1 MDVSLKIGNI
11 LEADADAVV
20 LNLFEGVRTPGGAT
34 GAVDKALNG
43 AISDLIA
50 AGDFT
55 GKAKETAVL
64 YPRGGVAATDRQFVA
79 RRVLLVGLG
88 KKEEFTLDR
97 ARQAA
102 GVAAR
107 RARDL
112 GVKRLTTIVHG
123 AGAGGLDPA
132 QAAQAVVEG
141 ALLGTYQFTAFR
153 TTNREEIKTLNALT
167 VIEADPAR
175 RETLEA
181 GVRAGRI
188 VAEAVCAAR
197 DLANRPGN
205 DLTPTALADRAREI
219 AAATGMTCEVFD
231 EEAMARIGMRT
242 ILAVSQGSEQP
253 AQFIILEHRRGK
265 PGQKPVLFVGKGIT
279 FDSGGISLKP
289 GDGMWDMKFDMSG
302 AAAVV
307 GAMQAIAT
315 LNLPIHAVGLIAAT
329 ENLPGG
335 KAVKPG
341 DIVTSLSGKTI
352 EIANTDAEG
361 RLVLADALAYA
372 KRYDPAAV
380 IDLATLTGACVI
392 ALGHEAAG
400 LITNN
405 QGLADEVQAVG
416 QAVGETVWP
425 LPVLE
430 GHREQIKSD
439 YADVKNIGG
448 RPAGAITG
456 GAFLSHFAEGYPWA
470 HLDIAGVA
478 WSDKD
483 RPYTPKGGAGF
494 GVRLLVE
501 FARRRAQT

>member
-11 LEADADAVV
+11 IVDDADAVV
-20 LNLFEGVRTPGGAT
+20 LNLFEGVTSPGGAA

-55 GKAKETAVL
+55 GKAKQTAVL
-64 YPRGGVAATDRQFVA
+64 YPRGGVAA

-88 KKEEFTLDR
+88 KKDGFTLDR

-102 GVAAR
+102 GVAAKC
-107 RARDL
+107 AQDL
-112 GVKRLTTIVHG
+112 GVRRLTTIVHG
-123 AGAGGLDPA
+123 AGIGGLDPA

-141 ALLGTYQFTAFR
+141 SVLATYQFNAFKTA
-153 TTNREEIKTLNALT
+153 NRDEIKPLGVLT

-175 RETLEA
+175 REAVEA

-205 DLTPTALADRAREI
+205 DLTPTALATKAQEI

-242 ILAVSQGSEQP
+242 ILAVSAGSAQP
-253 AQFIILEHRRGK
+253 AQFIVLEHKKGSA
-265 PGQKPVLFVGKGIT
+265 KPVIFVGKGIT

-289 GDGMWDMKFDMSG
+289 GDGMWDMKFDMGG

-307 GAMQAIAT
+307 GAMQAVAQ
-315 LNLPIHAVGLIAAT
+315 LDLPIHAVGLIAAS

-341 DIVTSLSGKTI
+341 DIIASLSGKTI

-361 RLVLADALAYA
+361 RLVLADALTYA

-400 LITNN
+400 LIAND
-405 QGLADEVQAVG
+405 QPLADEVRAVG
-416 QAVGETVWP
+416 DAVGEIVWQ
-425 LPVLE
+425 LPILE
-430 GHREQIKSD
+430 GHREQLKSEH
-439 YADVKNIGG
+439 ADVRNIGG

-456 GAFLSHFAEGYPWA
+456 GAFLSQFAEGYPWV

-478 WSDKD
+478 RTDRD
-483 RPYTPKGGAGF
+483 RPYIPKGGVGF

-501 FARRRAQT
+501 FARRRAVS

>member
-1 MDVSLKIGNI
+1 MDISVKTGNL
-11 LEADADAVV
+11 LEDDADAVV
-20 LNLFEGVRTPGGAT
+20 LNLFEGVQTPGGAT
-34 GAVDKALNG
+34 GAVDRALGG

-50 AGDFT
+50 GGDFT
-55 GKAKETAVL
+55 GKAKEIAVL
-64 YPRGGVAATDRQFVA
+64 YPRGGIAA

-88 KKEEFTLDR
+88 KKEDLTLDR

-102 GVAAR
+102 GVAAK

-112 GVKRLTTIVHG
+112 GVKRLTTLVHG

-141 ALLGTYQFTAFR
+141 ARLGTYQFTAFKA
-153 TTNREEIKTLNALT
+153 TNRDEVKTLEALT

-175 RETLEA
+175 REVVEA

-188 VAEAVCAAR
+188 IAEAVCAAR

-205 DLTPTALADRAREI
+205 DLTPTALAHRAREI
-219 AAATGMTCEVFD
+219 AAATGMACEVFD

-242 ILAVSQGSEQP
+242 ILAVSQGSDQP
-253 AQFIILEHRRGK
+253 AQFIVMEHKRGGGK
-265 PGQKPVLFVGKGIT
+265 PIVFVGKGIT

-307 GAMQAIAT
+307 GAMQAVAG
-315 LNLPIHAVGLIAAT
+315 LDLPVHAVGLIAAT

-341 DIVTSLSGKTI
+341 DIVTALSGKTI

-380 IDLATLTGACVI
+380 IDLATLTGACVV
-392 ALGHEAAG
+392 ALGHETAG
-400 LITNN
+400 LITND
-405 QGLADEVQAVG
+405 QSLADEVRAVG
-416 QAVGETVWP
+416 QAVGEIVWQ
-425 LPVLE
+425 LPILE
-430 GHREQIKSD
+430 GHREQIRSD

-456 GAFLSHFAEGYPWA
+456 GAFLGHFAEGYPWV
-470 HLDIAGVA
+470 HLDIAGMA

-483 RPYTPKGGAGF
+483 RPYIPKGGVGF

-501 FARRRAQT
+501 FARRRAGG